1 MRTYTYKAKLNTH
14 THRNLAE
21 FLTQQRLLF
30 NGALQERIDCYQ
42 KTGGSIGLYDQ
53 RGSLTTLRRED
64 EWFRKFDR
72 WCQDSALVRVERA
85 FKRFFR
91 QGRGFPRFKSYKTR
105 RDVLR
110 DLTQETHF

>member
-1 MRTYTYKAKLNTH
+1 VITYTYKAKLNAH

-21 FLTQQRLLF
+21 FLELQRLLY

-53 RGSLTTLRRED
+53 SGALTKICQSD
-64 EWFRKFDR
+64 EWVRKFDR
-72 WCQDSALVRVERA
+72 GCQDSALVRVDRA

-91 QGRGFPRFKSYKTR
+91 
-105 RDVLR
+105 
-110 DLTQETHF
+110 